1 MTKKA
6 QGPLA
11 GLKVVE
17 FAGIGPAPMCAM
29 LLADLGADILRI
41 DRTQEAGLGIA
52 TRRPEF
58 DLLNRSKRSAAM
70 DLKHKDAIAAAL
82 RLVER
87 ADVLIEGFRPG
98 VMERMGLGP
107 DVCLARNPKLVYG
120 RMTGWGQTGPLA
132 PAAGHDLNYI
142 ALIGALHAIGGADK
156 PVPPLNLV
164 GDFGGGALYLAFGIC
179 AALYECRHSGK
190 GQVIDAAMTEGAASL
205 ATIFWGLMA
214 QGSWHDKR
222 AANLLDG
229 AAPFY
234 DTYETKDG
242 KFVAIAPI
250 ETKFYAELLNK
261 LGLDPAGLPKQYDTQ
276 RWPET
281 KAKFAAAIKTKTR
294 DEWCRILEG
303 SDACFAPVL
312 SLAEA
317 PKHPH
322 NAARGSF
329 TEVAGVVQPGPA
341 PRFLRTP
348 GAIQNPPPAPGAN
361 TAEGLADWGFS
372 ESEIAAMRKAGAIA

>member
-1 MTKKA
+1 MTKTKA

-29 LLADLGADILRI
+29 LLADLGADVLRI
-41 DRTQEAGLGIA
+41 DRTQDAGLGID
-52 TRRPEF
+52 RRPEF
-58 DLLNRSKRSAAM
+58 DLLNRGRRSAAI
-70 DLKHKDAIAAAL
+70 DLKHKDGVAAAL
-82 RLVER
+82 RLVAR

-107 DVCLARNPKLVYG
+107 EVCLTHNPKLVYG

-132 PAAGHDLNYI
+132 QAAGHDLNYI
-142 ALIGALHAIGGADK
+142 ALIGALHAIGEKEK
-156 PVPPLNLV
+156 PMPPLNLV

-179 AALYECRHSGK
+179 AALYERQHSGQ
-190 GQVIDAAMTEGAASL
+190 GQVIDAAMTDGAASL
-205 ATIFWGLMA
+205 ATLFFGLLA
-214 QGSWHDKR
+214 QGTWRDVR
-222 AANLLDG
+222 AANVLDG

-242 KFVAIAPI
+242 KFVSIAPI
-250 ETKFYAELLNK
+250 ETKFYAEFLAK
-261 LGLDPAGLPKQYDTQ
+261 LGLDPASLPKQYDTE

-281 KAKFAAAIKTKTR
+281 KAKFAAALKSKTR
-294 DEWCRILEG
+294 DEWCRIFEG

-322 NAARGSF
+322 NAARGTF
-329 TEVAGVVQPGPA
+329 VEVAGVVQPAPA
-341 PRFLRTP
+341 PRFARTP
-348 GAIQNPPPAPGAN
+348 GAVQCAPPAPGAN
-361 TAEGLADWGFS
+361 TAEALAAWGFA
-372 ESEIAAMRKAGAIA
+372 ESEIATLKKAGAVA